1 MGPME
6 GIEVVEELDLSLG
19 FTGQELNIVHQQDV
33 EAPVLPF
40 EVLTSV
46 VPDRVDPLIRVFLDR
61 HIPDAQI
68 GPQLKG
74 SMPDGV
80 KNVGLPQ
87 PRATPN
93 KERIIGLSWVFRD
106 SDGRSPHYSVP
117 LTSDKIIEG
126 VVLV

>member
-1 MGPME
+1 
-6 GIEVVEELDLSLG
+6 
-19 FTGQELNIVHQQDV
+19 
-33 EAPVLPF
+33 
-40 EVLTSV
+40 
-46 VPDRVDPLIRVFLDR
+46 
-61 HIPDAQI
+61 
-68 GPQLKG
+68 
-74 SMPDGV
+74 MPDGV